1 MTDTLGPFQAI
12 WDAWEE
18 ADAEVKGKPLT
29 HFERAVE
36 IQFEELRTHLA
47 NSDREAAARE
57 AVDII
62 SIGLNMLRWLK
73 YRPED
78 VARVAESR
86 GNNRMRGQAAA
97 ILEHYRTEHGI

>member
-1 MTDTLGPFQAI
+1 MTDPLGPFQAI
-12 WDAWEE
+12 WNAW
-18 ADAEVKGKPLT
+18 DEVDTDLKDKPLT

-47 NSDREAAARE
+47 HGDREAAARE
-57 AVDII
+57 AVDVI
-62 SIGLNMLRWLK
+62 SIALNMLRWLK

-86 GNNRMRGQAAA
+86 GEHRMRGQVAA